1 MIKIFFSDEQIIR
14 YLKEQGYT
22 VQKKETVQKN
32 MERARESRT
41 KQIREKI
48 KTAIEEMRAD
58 GEPINANSLSKR
70 AGVNYRTAKK
80 YLIK

>member
-1 MIKIFFSDEQIIR
+1 MIKIFFNNEQIIR